1 MGLTETL
8 AVARGSACPD
18 SPIAAPWDGSTQTV
32 PRSAMVGDEGRPP
45 HTSSSVCPGT
55 HGAVSVLCVLLGR
68 PCCCW
73 ALAVVQGSW
82 AVHWGSFG
90 PQDAAATKPRQVQ
103 LSCHARLMPWVQPC
117 PCLNVC
123 ALSFSYTPPHSPCW
137 AMSPATLQALGG
149 PGSSRCSCSC
159 NILGE
164 HGAVLQLSRTLPLPA
179 FLCWQLCLCH
189 TLGCVWVPS
198 RCL

>member
-90 PQDAAATKPRQVQ
+90 PQDAAATKPLQVQ
-103 LSCHARLMPWVQPC
+103 LSWHARLMPWV
-117 PCLNVC
+117 
-123 ALSFSYTPPHSPCW
+123 
-137 AMSPATLQALGG
+137 MSPATLQALGG

-189 TLGCVWVPS
+189 TPGCVWVPS